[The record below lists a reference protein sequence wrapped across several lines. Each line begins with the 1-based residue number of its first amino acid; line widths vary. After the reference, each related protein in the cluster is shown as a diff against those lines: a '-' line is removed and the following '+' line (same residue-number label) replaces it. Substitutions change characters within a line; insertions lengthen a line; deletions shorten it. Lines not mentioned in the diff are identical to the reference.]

1 MAKRSS
7 RSASTEV
14 SIQLPTGALLVGGAV
29 ILLLVLLVVGVF
41 VWQRSQVAP
50 VAAPAPVVAANVT
63 PEGFPVK
70 GSPTA
75 PVTVIEYSDFQCPNC
90 RRFFEETLSAFE
102 PYIQAGL
109 VRLVYADFPIRGE
122 ESLLAAQA
130 GRCALEQNAFWEYH
144 DLLFQRQAGVNS
156 GTFSRENLK
165 AYAAELGLDVE
176 AFSRCLDSGKYEK
189 AVLQALEQAKALG
202 LKGTPSFVI
211 IDPIAGQRPPITG
224 DPSAPRWQDLF
235 DRYASDL
242 GWPLR

>member
-14 SIQLPTGALLVGGAV
+14 AIQLPTGALLAGSAV
-29 ILLLVLLVVGVF
+29 VLLLALLLVGVV
-41 VWQRSQVAP
+41 VWKQFQATP
-50 VAAPAPVVAANVT
+50 AAVPPPAVAANMT
-63 PEGFPVK
+63 PEGFPIK

-75 PVTVIEYSDFQCPNC
+75 PVTVIEYADFQCPNC
-90 RRFFEETLSAFE
+90 RRFFEESLPAFE

-130 GRCALEQNAFWEYH
+130 GRCALEQNAFWQYH
-144 DLLFQRQAGVNS
+144 DLLFERQAGVNS

-165 AYAAELGLDVE
+165 AYAAELGLDVK

-202 LKGTPSFVI
+202 LKGTPSFVV

-235 DRYASDL
+235 DRYVSDL
-242 GWPLR
+242 GWPTR